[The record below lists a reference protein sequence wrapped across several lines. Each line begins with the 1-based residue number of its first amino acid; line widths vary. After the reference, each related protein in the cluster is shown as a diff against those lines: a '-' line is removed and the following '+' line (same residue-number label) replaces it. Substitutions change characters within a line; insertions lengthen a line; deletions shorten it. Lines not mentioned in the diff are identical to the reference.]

1 MDSPSSIATGSLRI
15 EQSVT
20 NQIIRQAALTVPGCV
35 EKAAGVRIVLRKPLP
50 KADITTDGPY
60 IAAEVHIA
68 VSWPAPVAQVARSV
82 REVVRSHL
90 EAYMDAQVTEV
101 SVFVDTI
108 TTEPAAGSTSRSP
121 RITLA
126 DLADLDS
133 SPHVKHVV
141 APCDEQEEDND
152 DPAN

>member
-35 EKAAGVRIVLRKPLP
+35 EKAAGVRSVLSKTLP
-50 KADITTDGPY
+50 QADITTDGPY

-90 EAYMDAQVTEV
+90 EAYMDAQVT
-101 SVFVDTI
+101 DCLLY
-108 TTEPAAGSTSRSP
+108 TSPSP
-121 RITLA
+121 R
-126 DLADLDS
+126 D
-133 SPHVKHVV
+133 
-141 APCDEQEEDND
+141 
-152 DPAN
+152 